1 MEFRKILI
9 AVDDSAFSMKAA
21 RTGFTIAHRLKAS
34 IALLFVV
41 NKSNEVFNTDLGIT
55 PQQSK
60 TVLLKEAE
68 ETIDQYIKIYDGI
81 GEVFRF
87 TPEGFP
93 ETEILSIA
101 KEWNADLIVM
111 GTHGRSGLSKLFSGS
126 LTDYIIKHSEIP
138 VLVTPP
144 GMR

>member
-9 AVDDSAFSMKAA
+9 AVDDSAYSMKAA
-21 RTGFTIAHRLKAS
+21 RTGFTMAHRLNAS
-34 IALLFVV
+34 IALVFVI

-68 ETIDQYIKIYDGI
+68 ETIDQYIKIYGGI
-81 GEVFRF
+81 DEVFRF

-93 ETEILSIA
+93 ETEILGIA

-126 LTDYIIKHSEIP
+126 LTDHIIKHSEVP
-138 VLVTPP
+138 VLLTPP
-144 GMR
+144 GMK

>member
-9 AVDDSAFSMKAA
+9 AVDDSAYSMKAA
-21 RTGFTIAHRLKAS
+21 RTGFTMAHCLKAS
-34 IALLFVV
+34 IALVFVV

-81 GEVFRF
+81 DEVFRF

-111 GTHGRSGLSKLFSGS
+111 GTHGRSGLSKLFSAS
-126 LTDYIIKHSEIP
+126 LTDHIIKHAEVP
-138 VLVTPP
+138 VLITPP
-144 GMR
+144 GMK